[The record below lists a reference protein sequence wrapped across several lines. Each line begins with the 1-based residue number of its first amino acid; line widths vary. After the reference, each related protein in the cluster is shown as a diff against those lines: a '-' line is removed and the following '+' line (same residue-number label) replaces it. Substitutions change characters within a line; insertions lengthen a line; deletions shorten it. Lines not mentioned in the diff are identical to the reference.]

1 MSDLQAVTP
10 ANAASDNEALD
21 GEPVVLTTHA
31 AAATLE
37 HTQSLMSEAREFAQ
51 KALAASTRRAY
62 AHDFGA
68 FGAWCTDHGYSPMP
82 ALPTTVALYLAQLAR
97 NGRKVAGIERALTA
111 ISQAHVGLGHTSP
124 RDNADVRRV
133 LQGIRR
139 ELGCAQVQKDPVL
152 IPDLKLL
159 VSHIDET
166 RLIGLRD
173 RAILLVGFAGSFRRS
188 ELVALDVKDISEHE
202 DGLCLRVGRSKTDQE
217 GHGREVGIPYG
228 GLRATC
234 PVRAMRAWLRESGI
248 ESGTVF
254 RGINRHGGLSKH
266 RLHGEDVARVVKI
279 HAKAAGLNP
288 DTLAGHSLRSGLVT
302 AAAKAGKS
310 DHTIMQQ
317 TGHQSTAMLRR
328 YIRRGK
334 MFEDNAAAG
343 IGL

>member
-1 MSDLQAVTP
+1 MSGGAHD
-10 ANAASDNEALD
+10 ALD
-21 GEPVVLTTHA
+21 A
-31 AAATLE
+31 AQTL
-37 HTQSLMSEAREFAQ
+37 MDEAREFAQ

-68 FGAWCTDHGYSPMP
+68 FGAWCAVRGHAPLP
-82 ALPTTVALYLAQLAR
+82 ALPVTVALYLTQMAR

-111 ISQAHVGLGHTSP
+111 ISQAHVSLGHASP

-173 RAILLVGFAGSFRRS
+173 RTILLVGFAGSFRRS
-188 ELVALDVKDISEHE
+188 ELVALDVEDITEHE
-202 DGLCLRVGRSKTDQE
+202 DGLCIRVGRSKTDQE

-228 GLRATC
+228 GVRATC

-248 ESGTVF
+248 KTGAVF
-254 RGINRHGGLSKH
+254 RGINRHGVLSNR
-266 RLHGEDVARVVKI
+266 RLHGKDVARAVKN
-279 HAKAAGLNP
+279 HAEVAGLNP
-288 DTLAGHSLRSGLVT
+288 HTLAGHSLRSGLVT

-317 TGHQSTAMLRR
+317 TGHASTAMLRR